1 MTGTTHSAWRPM
13 IALALCILAAGT
25 AGGQQ
30 QAPAG
35 TYRSPGASLRLKPDG
50 NATVSGANG
59 LVSIGS
65 YHIAGDTI
73 AVRDERG
80 AASCGD
86 APGLYLWRIAA
97 DTLRL
102 RALSDGCD
110 VRRSAL
116 ATQWTRMFTAGP
128 SLAAVVITGGR
139 LVCA

>member
-1 MTGTTHSAWRPM
+1 M

-102 RALSDGCD
+102 PSAERWLRRPPLRARHAVDANVHGGTVAGRCRHH
-110 VRRSAL
+110 RRTVGLRVSA
-116 ATQWTRMFTAGP
+116 AF
-128 SLAAVVITGGR
+128 
-139 LVCA
+139 